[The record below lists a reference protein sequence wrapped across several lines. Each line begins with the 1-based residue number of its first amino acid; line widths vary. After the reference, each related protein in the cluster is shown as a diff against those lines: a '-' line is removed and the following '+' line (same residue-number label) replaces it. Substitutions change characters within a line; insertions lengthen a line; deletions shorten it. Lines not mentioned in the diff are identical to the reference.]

1 MAVFL
6 LRSLHGGDYAQRLY
20 GKFIVSLIIKHFR
33 GLFRSILRNCVQ
45 LDGSISSKRAWWEI
59 TRLFK
64 LGAVLLIIPLSFIG
78 VNGLAVYGVHNY
90 IVPIPMAVDI
100 LSVFDID
107 PEVWENSIENEELGD
122 VGAQYEEWSQKQ
134 GFSPQSARFWQET
147 LWYNWL
153 LLGLFTLYLLGSFYF
168 WVVKLCSAVIIDHK
182 KGLFRRKEIY
192 YEIDLRTIPGN
203 KIIY

>member
-1 MAVFL
+1 M
-6 LRSLHGGDYAQRLY
+6 YAHLDRLY
-20 GKFIVSLIIKHFR
+20 RKLIVSLIIDHSSD
-33 GLFRSILRNCVQ
+33 LFRSILRNCVR
-45 LDGSISSKRAWWEI
+45 LDGSISLKRAWWEI
-59 TRLFK
+59 RRLVK
-64 LGAVLLIIPLSFIG
+64 LGALLLIIPLSFMG
-78 VNGLAVYGVHNY
+78 VNGLAVYFVHNY

-107 PEVWENSIENEELGD
+107 PEVWENTIENEELGD